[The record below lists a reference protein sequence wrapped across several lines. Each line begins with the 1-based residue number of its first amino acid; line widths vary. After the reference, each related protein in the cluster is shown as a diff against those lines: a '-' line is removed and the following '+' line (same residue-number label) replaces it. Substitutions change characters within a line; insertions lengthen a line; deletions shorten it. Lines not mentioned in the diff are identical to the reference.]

1 MEEGVRGVR
10 TVPLGDPTKTC
21 GQGVAW
27 AADIRAVGKG
37 LIQVLWTWS
46 GSLERETP
54 CIQEVSLPEP

>member
-1 MEEGVRGVR
+1 LGEGVQGVR
-10 TVPLGDPTKTC
+10 TVPLGDPMKTC
-21 GQGVAW
+21 GVTW
-27 AADIRAVGKG
+27 VTDIRAVGKG

>member
-1 MEEGVRGVR
+1 MR